1 MLLNLQAKIHR
12 KSANP
17 NLTFVIKHPLSCLRG
32 CDGVRG
38 GPDFRVGE
46 GYLNRNTSTM

>member
-17 NLTFVIKHPLSCLRG
+17 NLTFVIKHPLKQLKQKKWK
-32 CDGVRG
+32 
-38 GPDFRVGE
+38 
-46 GYLNRNTSTM
+46 